1 MRVYTYIFIVIG
13 IQMLLYLAGISL
25 ASGYVLGTLNPFSP
39 ENFQTGG
46 FYLKIIGILTLTIAG
61 GVVLGYYF
69 RVNPESYIVG
79 GLAGT
84 VLILFVGDLISI
96 IVNYKANNPQ
106 FLWMA
111 YLIDL
116 VLFPVAVTFALSLIS
131 WWRGASD

>member
-13 IQMLLYLAGISL
+13 IQMLLYLAGVNL
-25 ASGYVLGTLNPFSP
+25 TSGYVLGQLNPFSP
-39 ENFQTGG
+39 ENFQSSQFVIT
-46 FYLKIIGILTLTIAG
+46 IIGILAVTTIG
-61 GVVLGYYF
+61 GVVLGYLF

-79 GLAGT
+79 TLAGT
-84 VLILFVGDLISI
+84 ILILFIGDMISI
-96 IVNYKANNPQ
+96 ITDYKAANPE

-116 VLFPVAVTFALSLIS
+116 ILFPIAVAFALSLIS